1 MKFFFRFL
9 LFVNLSAFLFLSAI
23 SAQSPR
29 PDLNRIRTFD
39 VQHYIIKTSFDR
51 KQKIVY
57 GDTTIRFKPLREKF
71 RTIELDSVGLQ
82 FTSVKLEPESK
93 DLVSRVTDDKV
104 FITLDREYAPAD
116 LITIRL
122 THTAK
127 PKKGVYFV
135 DEITKGG
142 KITRAAQVWTQ
153 GEAAETRHW
162 FPSYDFPDDKATTE
176 QFLTVEK
183 GETAIAN
190 GELKEIK
197 ENADGTQTFH
207 YYMPLPHSTYLTS
220 FIVGTYMKIE
230 EKHGEIPLAY
240 YVYNDRTDIVPKA
253 YGRTRDMLSFFEEVT
268 KIKYPFNR
276 YDQTIVANFHFG
288 GMENITST
296 TMSDTYIFLAN
307 SERTRPDVE
316 DLVVHEIAHSWF
328 GNLVTCRNWAEL
340 WLNEGFATFFEA
352 AYRERIYGRANYI
365 RKIKS
370 DVAQYMAQDSYQN
383 KMRGLFNPL
392 ADENIDDSIFDT
404 VTYQK
409 GGAVIHTLREEI
421 GDEAFWK
428 GVTIYLE
435 RHKFQNV
442 ETPDLQKAMEE
453 AAKTDLEW
461 FFSQWV
467 YGKGYPR
474 LNVKRT
480 YNTKTRKLELAFSQ
494 TQKRDSLTPETFILP
509 FEIEIKTASGT
520 KTEKIKIKNRTQIFT
535 FDLNER
541 PLDIVVDKN
550 EKIPLKTVKMSGL
563 VVRSR

>member
-1 MKFFFRFL
+1 MKFFFSFL
-9 LFVNLSAFLFLSAI
+9 LFLNFFVFLLSV
-23 SAQSPR
+23 SAQTPR
-29 PDLNRIRTFD
+29 PDLNRTRTFD

-71 RTIELDSVGLQ
+71 KTIELDSVGLK
-82 FTSVKLEPESK
+82 FTAVKLEPENK
-93 DLVSRVTDDKV
+93 DLVSRVTDAKV
-104 FITLDREYAPAD
+104 FITLDREYSPND

-135 DEITKGG
+135 DETKKDGRV
-142 KITRAAQVWTQ
+142 TRAAQVWTQ
-153 GEAAETRHW
+153 GESAETRHW

-197 ENADGTQTFH
+197 NNENETRTFH
-207 YYMPLPHSTYLTS
+207 YFMPLPHSTYLTS
-220 FIVGTYMKIE
+220 FIIGTYTKIE
-230 EKHGEIPLAY
+230 DKYEEIPFNY
-240 YVYNDRTDIVPKA
+240 YIYPDRTDIVPKA
-253 YGRTRDMLSFFEEVT
+253 YGKTKEVMRVFQELT
-268 KIKYPFNR
+268 NIKYPFNK

-288 GMENITST
+288 GMENITAT
-296 TMSDTYIFLAN
+296 TMADSEIFLAN
-307 SERTRPDVE
+307 FDFARPAVD
-316 DLVVHEIAHSWF
+316 DLVAHELAHSWF

-340 WLNEGFATFFEA
+340 WLNEGFATFMEA
-352 AYRERIYGRANYI
+352 AFREKMFGRANYI
-365 RKIKS
+365 QKIKS
-370 DVAQYMAQDSYQN
+370 DVSEYMTEDSYKS

-404 VTYQK
+404 ITYQK

-428 GVTIYLE
+428 AVNIYLE

-442 ETPDLQKAMEE
+442 ESTDLQKAMEE
-453 AAKTDLEW
+453 ASKADLEW

-467 YGKGYPR
+467 YGGGYPK
-474 LNVKRT
+474 LNVKRV
-480 YNTKTRKLELAFSQ
+480 YNSNSKKLELTFSQ
-494 TQKRDSLTPETFILP
+494 TQKRDALTPDIFILP
-509 FEIEIKTASGT
+509 FEIKIKTSGGT
-520 KTEKIKIKNRTQIFT
+520 KTEIIKLKKREEVFT
-535 FDLNER
+535 FNLDSQ
-541 PLDIVVDKN
+541 PLEINIDKN
-550 EKIPLKTVKMSGL
+550 EKIPLKDLKMQTL
-563 VVRSR
+563 VIRSK